1 MSFVYSDV
9 LFVNSRLDLDWEDN
23 VTKIKSVSA
32 PDKMRTIEKLKGSI
46 V

>member
-9 LFVNSRLDLDWEDN
+9 LFANSLLALDWEDKAN
-23 VTKIKSVSA
+23 KIRSVSA

>member
-1 MSFVYSDV
+1 MSLVYSDV

-23 VTKIKSVSA
+23 VNKIRRVSA

>member
-9 LFVNSRLDLDWEDN
+9 LLANSLLALDWEDN
-23 VTKIKSVSA
+23 VNKIKSVSA
-32 PDKMRTIEKLKGSI
+32 PDKMRTTEKLKGSI